1 MARHGGKGVTRTSDL
16 ILWAIRLVLAGET
29 LAALALGRWQ
39 FVFVATTALILTVAP
54 GRLARRVGLRLPASF
69 LAAIAIFVMA
79 TLYLGERFDFYERL
93 WWWDIALH
101 LGSALGFGLLGFLL
115 IFMLFEGD
123 RYAAPPWALGLLSF
137 CVAMTVGLLW
147 EVFEFAMD
155 SLFSLNMQK
164 SGLVDTMG
172 DLMVNMVGGALA
184 AGAGVLY
191 LMRRAGGPL
200 GGLFD
205 LFIAENRS
213 RFRKRFARRR

>member
-1 MARHGGKGVTRTSDL
+1 
-16 ILWAIRLVLAGET
+16 
-29 LAALALGRWQ
+29 
-39 FVFVATTALILTVAP
+39 
-54 GRLARRVGLRLPASF
+54 
-69 LAAIAIFVMA
+69 
-79 TLYLGERFDFYERL
+79 
-93 WWWDIALH
+93 
-101 LGSALGFGLLGFLL
+101 
-115 IFMLFEGD
+115 
-123 RYAAPPWALGLLSF
+123 
-137 CVAMTVGLLW
+137 MTVGLLW